1 MRRSDKWW
9 LMGRILLL
17 TALVYGYGDSG
28 FDGHRPASFDRPLR
42 NFHRAVGTIA
52 GDAQRILVTID
63 SKANVIATL
72 PMLSDQLRRLGEA
85 LAPI

>member
-1 MRRSDKWW
+1 
-9 LMGRILLL
+9 MGRILLF

-28 FDGHRPASFDRPLR
+28 FNGHRPASFDRPLR
-42 NFHRAVGTIA
+42 NFHRAIGTIA
-52 GDAQRILVTID
+52 SDAQRILVTID

-72 PMLSDQLRRLGEA
+72 PMLGDKLRRIGDA